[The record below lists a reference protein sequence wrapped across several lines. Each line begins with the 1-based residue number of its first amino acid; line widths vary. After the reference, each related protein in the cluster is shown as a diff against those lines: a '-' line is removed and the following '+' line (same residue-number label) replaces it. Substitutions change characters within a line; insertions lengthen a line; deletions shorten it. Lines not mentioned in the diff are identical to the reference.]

1 MPLRGMS
8 SLQRWQCE
16 MKLKNAIHNLV
27 GVVAFVA
34 ATLFVIDAI
43 AGIYMSKTVER
54 RFGPRLLAV
63 ADDPN
68 LAQQTVGEFLK
79 GLPPP
84 RTLHKEIF
92 CARQLMQ
99 RLTCDGFVFLF
110 SVLIWSIS
118 KPTKCQHGD
127 PPNTHSPS
135 AQGVGGR

>member
-1 MPLRGMS
+1 
-8 SLQRWQCE
+8 

-99 RLTCDGFVFLF
+99 RLTCDGFVALHENLWVY
-110 SVLIWSIS
+110 SGGI
-118 KPTKCQHGD
+118 GR
-127 PPNTHSPS
+127 SPK
-135 AQGVGGR
+135 A

>member
-1 MPLRGMS
+1 
-8 SLQRWQCE
+8 

-92 CARQLMQ
+92 CVRQLMQ
-99 RLTCDGFVFLF
+99 RLPCDGFVFML
-110 SVLIWSIS
+110 SVLIWGIS

-127 PPNTHSPS
+127 TPNTHSPS